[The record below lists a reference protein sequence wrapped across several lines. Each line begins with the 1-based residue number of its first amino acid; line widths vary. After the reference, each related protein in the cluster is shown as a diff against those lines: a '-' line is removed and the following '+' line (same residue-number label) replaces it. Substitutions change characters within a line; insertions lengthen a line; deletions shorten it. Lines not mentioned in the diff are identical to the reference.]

1 MSALATAPARQV
13 ASTGGTGAF
22 TGTAKLAR
30 LILRRDRVRIP
41 VWIVAIVGTVV
52 GIAGSYAGTFP
63 TAADLQ
69 VRAGLVDGP
78 LWIAFNGPGYGLDNY
93 TLGVMVANESLYIA
107 VILVALMSVFL
118 TVRHTRAEEESG
130 RAELVR
136 SAVVGRY
143 AATTAALLVVTAANL
158 AAGALTA
165 VGLASFDELGWT
177 GSLTY
182 GLSMAAAGLVFAAVA
197 ALAAQVTEY
206 ARGAAGLG
214 VAALAASYLIR
225 GVGDVSESAVS
236 WLSPFG
242 WSLATRAFVDE
253 RSWPLLLSVALA
265 AALAA
270 TAMMLSTRRDV
281 GAGLV
286 PPRPGPPAASDRLV
300 HPAGLAA
307 RLQRGTLIA
316 WGVALLLTGATFG
329 PLSGEVEEFAAENE
343 QIQEILAAAG
353 ESGLLESWLGL
364 ITLLLAML
372 ATGGAL
378 QAMVRMRGEET
389 AGRAEPVLA
398 AGSTR
403 TGWMTGYLV
412 VAMGGSGLIL
422 LAGSLGLGATAAA
435 NQRDASLLA
444 DLLGAGLAYLP
455 AVWLVVA
462 LVAAM
467 FGLAPRAMAVGW
479 LVLGYG
485 VVVGLL
491 GEALGMPDSVRN
503 LSPFAHVPRL
513 PGESLTAAPLIVLAV
528 LAGALVAVGL
538 AGFRR
543 RDVNI
548 TA

>member
-1 MSALATAPARQV
+1 MSALATTPTEQV
-13 ASTGGTGAF
+13 TSTRGAGAF

-30 LILRRDRVRIP
+30 FILLRDRVRIP
-41 VWIVAIVGTVV
+41 VWVVAVVATVV
-52 GIAGSYAGTFP
+52 GVAASFADTFP

-69 VRAGLVDGP
+69 ARAELVDGP

-136 SAVVGRY
+136 SGVVGRY
-143 AATTAALLVVTAANL
+143 ATTTAALLVISATNVVS
-158 AAGALTA
+158 GALTA
-165 VGLASFDELGWT
+165 AGLASFDELDWT

-182 GLSMAAAGLVFAAVA
+182 GLSMVAAGLVFTAVA
-197 ALAAQVTEY
+197 ALAAQITEY
-206 ARGAAGLG
+206 SRGGVGLG

-225 GVGDVSESAVS
+225 GVGDASDTGLS

-242 WSLATRAFVDE
+242 WSLATRSFVDE
-253 RSWPLLLSVALA
+253 RWWPLLLSVALA
-265 AALAA
+265 AALAVM
-270 TAMMLSTRRDV
+270 AMMLSTRRDV

-286 PPRPGPPAASDRLV
+286 PPRPGPPEASDRLV
-300 HPAGLAA
+300 NPVGFAA
-307 RLQRGTLIA
+307 RLQRGTLVA

-343 QIQEILAAAG
+343 QLQEILAAG
-353 ESGLLESWLGL
+353 ETGLLESWLGM

-372 ATGGAL
+372 ATGAAL
-378 QAMVRMRGEET
+378 QAVMRMRGEET

-398 AGSTR
+398 AGATR
-403 TGWMTGYLV
+403 TGWMIGYLV
-412 VAMGGSGLIL
+412 VAMAGSGFVLT
-422 LAGSLGLGATAAA
+422 AGALGLGATAAI
-435 NQRDASLLA
+435 NQDDASLLV

-455 AVWLVVA
+455 AVWLVVG
-462 LVAAM
+462 LVTAT
-467 FGLAPRAMAVGW
+467 FGLIPRAMAVGW

-485 VVVGLL
+485 VLVGLM

-513 PGESLTAAPLIVLAV
+513 PGESLTAAPLITLTA
-528 LAGALVAVGL
+528 LAGVLLVVGW

-543 RDVNI
+543 RDVNA